1 MSTLNVYWAS
11 PGFEMDDQVI
21 SDRPNVRTGILTT
34 QHEAAEEGAPV
45 VVEEVT
51 ARVYRPG
58 DLPPDTVLYVEAAPG
73 GLPPLAKLAKE
84 AGFKVRHA

>member
-1 MSTLNVYWAS
+1 MSTLNVYWTS
-11 PGFEMDDQVI
+11 PGFEMDDQAAAA
-21 SDRPNVRTGILTT
+21 RPDVRTGVLTT
-34 QHEAAEEGAPV
+34 EHEAADEGVPV

-73 GLPPLAKLAKE
+73 GLPPLAQLARE